1 MKSVGMATVGL
12 LAALALAAAYVG
24 IRSVPDIQR
33 YLKMRRM

>member
-1 MKSVGMATVGL
+1 MKTIGTVTVSL
-12 LAALALAAAYVG
+12 LVALALAAAYVG